1 MINDSR
7 ESWPMM
13 LARHERERRDL
24 VRRALVRCHWA
35 AGTAARLL
43 DTTPAVIRRVLER
56 YPAMQREYAVKNP
69 GRGHHK

>member
-1 MINDSR
+1 MSNEIR
-7 ESWPMM
+7 ESWPAM

-43 DTTPAVIRRVLER
+43 DTAPAVIRRVLER
-56 YPAMQREYAVKNP
+56 YPAMQREYTSKNP